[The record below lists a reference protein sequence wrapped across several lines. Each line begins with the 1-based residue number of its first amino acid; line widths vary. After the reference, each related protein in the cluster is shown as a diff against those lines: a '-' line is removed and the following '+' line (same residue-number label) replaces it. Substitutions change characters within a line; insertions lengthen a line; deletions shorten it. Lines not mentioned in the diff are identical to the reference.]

1 MSPFNNP
8 VVLDLLARYRSIAA
22 MTHASSLLGWDL
34 EINMPEAGASA
45 RGQAQSEIELLRQKM
60 TIDLAGPVEK
70 ADKLKA
76 LNDAEKG
83 VVRVVKRELNY
94 YQKVPPKLVEELQK
108 ATIDANIPWRE
119 ARKKS
124 DFSIFKPHLEKIT
137 ELKREEAH
145 HLDPSG
151 NPYNALLDLSEEGL
165 TITDLDKIFSM
176 LIPQLKKILSKT
188 LSQGVFPEK
197 HALEGVDYDVNSLKQ
212 VNEKILR
219 LLGMPETR
227 FRQDVSTHPFSI
239 KIASDDVRLAQ
250 LMDELGLKKK

>member
-8 VVLDLLARYRSIAA
+8 VVLDVLARYKSVAA

-70 ADKLKA
+70 AEKLRA
-76 LNDAEKG
+76 LNEAEKG

-94 YQKVPPKLVEELQK
+94 FQKVPPKLVEELQK

-124 DFSIFKPHLEKIT
+124 DFNIFKPHLEKIT

-165 TITDLDKIFSM
+165 TITDLDKIFSV
-176 LIPQLKKILSKT
+176 LIPSSRRSSPRLSPKESFPRNT
-188 LSQGVFPEK
+188 LW
-197 HALEGVDYDVNSLKQ
+197 
-212 VNEKILR
+212 R
-219 LLGMPETR
+219 M
-227 FRQDVSTHPFSI
+227 
-239 KIASDDVRLAQ
+239 
-250 LMDELGLKKK
+250 

>member
-8 VVLDLLARYRSIAA
+8 VVLDILARYRSIAA
-22 MTHASSLLGWDL
+22 MTHTSALLGWDL

-60 TIDLAGPVEK
+60 TIDLTGPVEK
-70 ADKLKA
+70 AEKLKA
-76 LNDAEKG
+76 LNDSEKG

-124 DFSIFKPHLEKIT
+124 DFTIFKSHLEKIT
-137 ELKREEAH
+137 ELKREEANY
-145 HLDPSG
+145 LDSSG

-165 TITDLDKIFSM
+165 TTTDLDRIFSE
-176 LIPQLKKILSKT
+176 LIPQLKKILAKT
-188 LSQGVFPEK
+188 LSQGIFPEK
-197 HALEGVDYDVNSLKQ
+197 HALEGGSG
-212 VNEKILR
+212 R
-219 LLGMPETR
+219 MFLLIPSRSGSEAMT
-227 FRQDVSTHPFSI
+227 
-239 KIASDDVRLAQ
+239 
-250 LMDELGLKKK
+250 